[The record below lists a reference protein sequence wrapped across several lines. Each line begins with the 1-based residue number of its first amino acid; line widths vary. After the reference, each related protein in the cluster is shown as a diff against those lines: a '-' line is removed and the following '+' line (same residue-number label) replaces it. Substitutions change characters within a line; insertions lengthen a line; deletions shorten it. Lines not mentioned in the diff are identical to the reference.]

1 MLLVQELALVPIE
14 NTMGASALLTPS
26 VHTRELKPVPNNSIL
41 SPCALEK
48 SVMVSIPS
56 EGELNLNLSA
66 PSPPVRNKPSLIGK
80 ILKGENVSNAIC

>member
-1 MLLVQELALVPIE
+1 MLLVQELALVPTE
-14 NTMGASALLTPS
+14 NTLGASALVTPS
-26 VHTRELKPVPNNSIL
+26 VHTRELKPVANNSIL

-48 SVMVSIPS
+48 SVMVSIRS